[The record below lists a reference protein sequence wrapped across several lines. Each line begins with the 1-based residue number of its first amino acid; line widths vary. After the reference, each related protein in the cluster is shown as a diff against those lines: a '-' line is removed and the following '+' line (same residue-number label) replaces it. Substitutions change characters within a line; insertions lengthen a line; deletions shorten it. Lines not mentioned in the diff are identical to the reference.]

1 MVKKVRIGPEGRNES
16 RTRAGRIGCDY
27 PRVIIGRQKRL
38 PVSSAVTNTSALALE
53 GAALVSF
60 RERGSEGKDK
70 R

>member
-1 MVKKVRIGPEGRNES
+1 
-16 RTRAGRIGCDY
+16 
-27 PRVIIGRQKRL
+27 
-38 PVSSAVTNTSALALE
+38 ALALE